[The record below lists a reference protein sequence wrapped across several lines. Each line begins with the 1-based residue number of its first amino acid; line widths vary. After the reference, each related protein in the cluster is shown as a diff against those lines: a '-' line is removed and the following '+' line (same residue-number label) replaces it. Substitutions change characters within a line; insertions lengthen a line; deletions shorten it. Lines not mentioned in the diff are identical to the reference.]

1 MTFNQREEIN
11 ELAYSM
17 WEEEAAECIK
27 GIKVYLNDSDLTVS
41 GLSDVADEIKDFI
54 HMSEFWD
61 PVGDGVYDYSRD
73 AIEMLNNLS
82 IKIKFTQDS

>member
-1 MTFNQREEIN
+1 MTFSQREEIN

-17 WEEEAAECIK
+17 WEEEAEIQIEGLRK
-27 GIKVYLNDSDLTVS
+27 WLSEDLKAYELIDIGV
-41 GLSDVADEIKDFI
+41 DINEFI

-61 PVGDGVYDYSRD
+61 PFGDGVYDYSRD

-82 IKIKFTQDS
+82 IKIKFTQDR